1 MERQDLLPSVTIDED
16 LPGKASHCNTFFISL
31 SRVEFRTSTQL
42 QWAKTLKGKAKPVPK
57 RSKAENVPLK
67 NKRRLVT
74 HRRTAQVLKCLG
86 PLVSHFS
93 FFSSLPPDSDEESCP
108 RTALP
113 LTLIF
118 KVLAPRI
125 FAGSGSSGD
134 AEIVQGVWPNQ
145 EPLSLSARFFFFLWK
160 NGDISFFFG
169 PVFFLFFTQGLLSA
183 FDFSIRVIR
192 ASTWEFCHVRDVNKN
207 MQIT

>member
-1 MERQDLLPSVTIDED
+1 M
-16 LPGKASHCNTFFISL
+16 
-31 SRVEFRTSTQL
+31 
-42 QWAKTLKGKAKPVPK
+42 PK

-74 HRRTAQVLKCLG
+74 NRRTAPVLQCLG

-93 FFSSLPPDSDEESCP
+93 FSSSLPPDPDEESCP
-108 RTALP
+108 QTALA

-134 AEIVQGVWPNQ
+134 AEIVEGVWPNQ
-145 EPLSLSARFFFFLWK
+145 EPLSLSARFFFFLLWA
-160 NGDISFFFG
+160 GFFSFLYPRTFFC
-169 PVFFLFFTQGLLSA
+169 F
-183 FDFSIRVIR
+183 
-192 ASTWEFCHVRDVNKN
+192 
-207 MQIT
+207 

>member
-1 MERQDLLPSVTIDED
+1 MTIDED
-16 LPGKASHCNTFFISL
+16 FPGNASHCNTFFISL

-42 QWAKTLKGKAKPVPK
+42 QRAKTLKGKAKPVPK
-57 RSKAENVPLK
+57 RSKAGNVPLK
-67 NKRRLVT
+67 NKRRLAT
-74 HRRTAQVLKCLG
+74 HRRTAQVLQCLG

-93 FFSSLPPDSDEESCP
+93 FASSLPPDSDEESCP
-108 RTALP
+108 QTALP

-134 AEIVQGVWPNQ
+134 AEIIEGVWPNQ
-145 EPLSLSARFFFFLWK
+145 EPLSLSARFFFFLWQ

>member
-1 MERQDLLPSVTIDED
+1 MEREDLLPSVTIDED
-16 LPGKASHCNTFFISL
+16 FPGKASHCNTFFISL
-31 SRVEFRTSTQL
+31 S
-42 QWAKTLKGKAKPVPK
+42 QWAKTLKAKAKPMPK

-74 HRRTAQVLKCLG
+74 NRWTAQVLQCLG

-93 FFSSLPPDSDEESCP
+93 FSSSLPPDSDEESCP
-108 RTALP
+108 QTALA

-118 KVLAPRI
+118 KLLAPRI

-134 AEIVQGVWPNQ
+134 AEIVEGVWPNQ
-145 EPLSLSARFFFFLWK
+145 EPFSLSARFGEVLFLSLAKWRYFFLLWAGFFF
-160 NGDISFFFG
+160 
-169 PVFFLFFTQGLLSA
+169 FFTQGLFSA

-192 ASTWEFCHVRDVNKN
+192 ASSWEFCQVRDVNKN

>member
-16 LPGKASHCNTFFISL
+16 FPGKASHCNTFFISL

-42 QWAKTLKGKAKPVPK
+42 QWATTLKAKAKAKPVPK

-74 HRRTAQVLKCLG
+74 NRRTAQVLQCLG

-93 FFSSLPPDSDEESCP
+93 FSSSLPPDSDEESCP
-108 RTALP
+108 QTALA

-134 AEIVQGVWPNQ
+134 AEIVEGVWPDQ
-145 EPLSLSARFFFFLWK
+145 EPLSLSARFFFFLWQ

-169 PVFFLFFTQGLLSA
+169 PVFFSFLYPRTFFC
-183 FDFSIRVIR
+183 F
-192 ASTWEFCHVRDVNKN
+192 
-207 MQIT
+207 